1 MQPWIVIK
9 PVMLTGR
16 GFWDPNL
23 VFGNTK
29 FFDGWEGFSG
39 NEHQHDADEIF
50 SLFTSLFT
58 TVQELSG
65 IFTTSSAP
73 LFPVFTVFLKND
85 NIDLEDMTT
94 LLHDSLTLHLS
105 HSALFI
111 KIKWFFGQIL
121 DLTTFKMIWENGRRL
136 LKLIIQNVM
145 IFQSF

>member
-1 MQPWIVIK
+1 MDSYQTSYVDRKKILRSKLSFRKHKIFRW
-9 PVMLTGR
+9 MRRL
-16 GFWDPNL
+16 
-23 VFGNTK
+23 
-29 FFDGWEGFSG
+29 SG
-39 NEHQHDADEIF
+39 NEHQYDADEIF

-111 KIKWFFGQIL
+111 KIK
-121 DLTTFKMIWENGRRL
+121 
-136 LKLIIQNVM
+136 
-145 IFQSF
+145 